1 MNYIHYNIRPS
12 YINTENGIR
21 EFQKA
26 MKDFLEDKEH
36 SVMVLKAPTGSGK
49 TFGFYMLNE
58 KNNVLIIMPNNELVE
73 QVYNDI
79 KKMGKNVKK
88 ITASDLDLIENSKG
102 IDRKSAFNS
111 LISSPFDDN
120 YFVVTNPE
128 ILLRLVINKYTI
140 SDRMDEIS
148 LLRKNGFNLIIIDEF
163 HVYNIQQLKEIAAIV
178 YILQRSFK
186 ILLTSAT
193 PNYSFLEPLEKAIG
207 ENRIIKYNV
216 KRQIDGSDIIQG
228 PLCVNIYYNQ
238 KIEDFIDENIKSI
251 NNGKWLFILDKIIC
265 IEMVYNKLLN
275 HKVNPN
281 DISLFDGY
289 HNDKNW
295 NRRIILSSN
304 ILEQGI
310 NIPATEN
317 VVIEPGKSAV
327 NLEQRLG
334 RVGRGRSEY
343 SNVYIIL
350 KNISE
355 KNFDCKIENYD
366 KLIDKFYQ
374 VFPKRERKFG
384 EYSLGVQIA
393 KIAENF
399 SYRMRYALYREFIKD
414 HKEIR
419 HGYLD
424 FIVINNAI
432 LKNNLIKNNKK
443 VANVIQTWWN
453 NYKETMETFI
463 NGDRKIK
470 IKDLTLDGKDIDTEY
485 SEIWIRR
492 FKDIVG
498 NKALNS
504 RSKPLKISLKVSGI
518 PFCNMVIDYSEIYN
532 ARKKIKDCADVEISE
547 IRNLFTNIIF
557 DEKLKD
563 IIYSTA
569 DQDRL
574 KVISIED

>member
-1 MNYIHYNIRPS
+1 MNYIHYDIKPS

-21 EFQKA
+21 DFQRA
-26 MKDFLEDKEH
+26 MKDFLDDKIH

-49 TFGFYMLNE
+49 TYGFYMLNE
-58 KNNVLIIMPNNELVE
+58 KNNILIIMPNNELVE
-73 QVYNDI
+73 QAYNDI

-88 ITASDLDLIENSKG
+88 ITASDLDLIENNND

-111 LISSPFDDN
+111 LISSPIDDN
-120 YFVVTNPE
+120 YFVITNPE

-140 SDRMDEIS
+140 SDRIDEIS

-163 HVYNIQQLKEIAAIV
+163 HVYNIQQLKEISSIM

-193 PNYSFLEPLEKAIG
+193 PNYAFLEPLEKAMG

-216 KRQIDGSDIIQG
+216 KRQECGNDIIQG
-228 PLCVNIYYNQ
+228 PLYVNIYYNQ
-238 KIEDFIDENIKSI
+238 KIEDFIDENIKLI

-265 IEMVYNKLLN
+265 IEKVYNKLLN
-275 HKVNPN
+275 NKLNPN
-281 DISLFDGY
+281 EISLFDGY

-295 NRRIILSSN
+295 NRRIVLSSN

-310 NIPATEN
+310 NIPEIEN

-334 RVGRGRSEY
+334 RVGRGRTQY

-374 VFPKRERKFG
+374 IFPNRERKFG

-399 SYRMRYALYREFIKD
+399 SYKMRYALYRELIKD
-414 HKEIR
+414 QKEIK

-424 FIVINNAI
+424 FIAINNAI
-432 LKNNLIKNNKK
+432 LKNNLIKNNRK
-443 VANVIQTWWN
+443 VGNSIQAWWN
-453 NYKETMETFI
+453 DYKETMETFI

-470 IKDLTLDGKDIDTEY
+470 IKDLTLDGKDINTEY

-504 RSKPLKISLKVSGI
+504 RSRPLKISLKVSGI
-518 PFCNMVIDYSEIYN
+518 PFCTMVIDYSEVYD
-532 ARKKIKDCADVEISE
+532 ARKKIKDCADEEISE
-547 IRNLFTNIIF
+547 IRHLFKNNIF
-557 DEKLKD
+557 EEKLRD

-569 DQDRL
+569 DKDRL